1 MNKNLFR
8 KVLFYISVPKCV
20 ACKAKLD
27 VDDDGFI
34 ILQDTALLD
43 LEKRKKYKD
52 I

>member
-1 MNKNLFR
+1 MSYGYFIRGTEPSDFCDWHSNK
-8 KVLFYISVPKCV
+8 Y
-20 ACKAKLD
+20 D